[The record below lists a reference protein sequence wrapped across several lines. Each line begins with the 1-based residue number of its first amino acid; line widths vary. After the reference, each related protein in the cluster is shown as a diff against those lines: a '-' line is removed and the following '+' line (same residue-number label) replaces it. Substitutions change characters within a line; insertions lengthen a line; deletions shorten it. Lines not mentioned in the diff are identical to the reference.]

1 VEIRKCKRD
10 NNLDNLK
17 SLIKKR
23 RNLNQ
28 QLIYATKNQWKDFD
42 RQEDEEIEHI
52 KMLDPDGKAAAQTL
66 KIHRQWKKTRHL
78 FQKIAK
84 YAGKARTKEAF
95 KLQVGDKWIED
106 PNEILNE
113 IVAHNKVHFSQA
125 KGCALSNRS
134 LQQVTDPNSLPDLN
148 NLPELE
154 RKFIQEMNSF
164 QTTTIRDEI
173 EFEVWRQKFKTWRK
187 TTWKSPSRLHLGH
200 FKSLVVIPYQWD
212 HDHCKR
218 DNQMESYQQEL
229 LESTLCIVNFSIQ
242 SGTILDRW
250 INATNIMITKKNGSY
265 KVTDYRNIHIYECDM
280 NAMLSLK
287 WKEALKQSEDQNVI
301 CPSQVGGRKQR

>member
-1 VEIRKCKRD
+1 MCQLRVEIRKCKQY

-17 SLIKKR
+17 LLIKKR

-28 QLIYATKNQWKDFD
+28 QLIYATKNQWTDFD

-52 KMLDPDGKAAAQTL
+52 KTLDPDGKDAARTL
-66 KIHRQWKKTRHL
+66 KMQRKWKKMRHL

-84 YAGKARTKEAF
+84 YTGKAKKKEAI

-125 KGCALSNRS
+125 KGCALSCRS
-134 LQQVTDPNSLPDLN
+134 VQQVTDSNSLPDLN

-164 QTTTIRDEI
+164 QTTTI
-173 EFEVWRQKFKTWRK
+173 
-187 TTWKSPSRLHLGH
+187 
-200 FKSLVVIPYQWD
+200 
-212 HDHCKR
+212 
-218 DNQMESYQQEL
+218 
-229 LESTLCIVNFSIQ
+229 
-242 SGTILDRW
+242 
-250 INATNIMITKKNGSY
+250 
-265 KVTDYRNIHIYECDM
+265 
-280 NAMLSLK
+280 
-287 WKEALKQSEDQNVI
+287 
-301 CPSQVGGRKQR
+301 